1 MTSEERRAARY
12 QRRKAARVEKKA
24 IRDKGCDD
32 FDVVFSY
39 KHLYRSYQIS
49 RRGVSWKSSVQK
61 YITQAPMNVWTTYDK
76 LQRGKYRSSG
86 FYEFDLNERGKMRH
100 IRSVTV
106 GERVVQRCLCDHALV
121 PVITRSFIFDN
132 GAALERKGYS
142 FAIRRICQHLREHYR
157 KHGADGYVLLFDFSK
172 FFDRVSH
179 RIVKGILRKEF
190 TDERLIKI
198 TEHFVDAF
206 GDVGLGLG
214 SQISQIF
221 ALASASRLDHYVK
234 EICRIRGYG
243 RYMDDGYLIHPSK
256 EYLKKCLDGIKEICK
271 ELEITLNEK
280 KTQIVPLRRGFT
292 FLKVRFFLTSTGRI
306 VRKICRRSVTKMR
319 RKMKALRRMMDQG
332 RVAYEDVYASWQSW
346 RAYAKQFDA
355 YRTVQSMGK
364 LYNDLFVNNWL
375 APA

>member
-1 MTSEERRAARY
+1 M
-12 QRRKAARVEKKA
+12 
-24 IRDKGCDD
+24 
-32 FDVVFSY
+32 
-39 KHLYRSYQIS
+39 
-49 RRGVSWKSSVQK
+49 
-61 YITQAPMNVWTTYDK
+61 
-76 LQRGKYRSSG
+76 
-86 FYEFDLNERGKMRH
+86 
-100 IRSVTV
+100 
-106 GERVVQRCLCDHALV
+106 
-121 PVITRSFIFDN
+121 
-132 GAALERKGYS
+132 
-142 FAIRRICQHLREHYR
+142 
-157 KHGADGYVLLFDFSK
+157 
-172 FFDRVSH
+172 
-179 RIVKGILRKEF
+179 
-190 TDERLIKI
+190 
-198 TEHFVDAF
+198 
-206 GDVGLGLG
+206 
-214 SQISQIF
+214 
-221 ALASASRLDHYVK
+221 K